1 MNESLQSYAVSIV
14 KRATVG
20 IHAANQDRAQEV
32 ASAMEAEGFID
43 FEMEI
48 QARLI
53 GMEAIHPKNA
63 IDRKWKT
70 FAVGLVVADHHPVD
84 QAELFD
90 ALTQADPVAQQACH
104 DKHGVVLKHPFATLS
119 CSEIAAELRSVAQ
132 QAQTTAS
139 RDAMPTTGLMLSL
152 DDGETW
158 RPSHG
163 VRVMFHDAAED
174 DDGAHNLMLNVT
186 PQGVIL
192 DLQDQHNEEVVR
204 SAAMFVENL
213 VQLTQ

>member
-1 MNESLQSYAVSIV
+1 MTESLHSFAVSIV
-14 KRATVG
+14 KRATIG
-20 IHAANQDRAQEV
+20 IHAVNQDRAQEV

-53 GMEAIHPKNA
+53 GMEAIHRTTE

-70 FAVGLVVADHHPVD
+70 FAVGLVVADHRPID
-84 QAELFD
+84 QADLYD
-90 ALTQADPVAQQACH
+90 ALTQGDPVTQQH
-104 DKHGVVLKHPFATLS
+104 RLDEHGVVLKRPFAGLS
-119 CSEIAAELRSVAQ
+119 CSEIAAELRSVAELA
-132 QAQTTAS
+132 QATAN
-139 RDAMPTTGLMLSL
+139 RDRMPMTGLMLSL
-152 DDGETW
+152 DDGQTW

-163 VRVMFHDAAED
+163 VRVMFHDAAEE

-186 PQGVIL
+186 PEGVIL
-192 DLQDQHNEEVVR
+192 DLQDQHSEEVVR